1 MLVTSTLIS
10 YMVTNNNLSI
20 EQCKMA
26 RAALG
31 LGIREL
37 AALAK
42 VSPNTVTRFERGE
55 SMQERTLDTL
65 KAALEKAGVE
75 FIPENGKGAG
85 VRLKKKRR

>member
-1 MLVTSTLIS
+1 
-10 YMVTNNNLSI
+10 MVTNKNLTI

-31 LGIREL
+31 LGVRDL
-37 AALAK
+37 AKLAK

-55 SMQERTLDTL
+55 SMQERTLDAL

-75 FIPENGKGAG
+75 FIPQNGKGPG
-85 VRLKKKRR
+85 VRLRK